1 MTSALDP
8 MSGGGEGGEGAA
20 TTKEIDPKGSPGA
33 QVAGPARV
41 RGGEIRG
48 EGKLGVNL
56 ERSPC
61 GGSSS
66 QLEGRRWGGRNSDR
80 EPPQRL
86 RTPCEV
92 GCFIHVKG
100 SLLKRANR

>member
-8 MSGGGEGGEGAA
+8 MSGGGEGEEGAA

-48 EGKLGVNL
+48 EGNLGVNL

-66 QLEGRRWGGRNSDR
+66 QLEGRRRGGNSDR

-86 RTPCEV
+86 RAPCEF
-92 GCFIHVKG
+92 GL
-100 SLLKRANR
+100 SLIARAASRLKRRVP